1 MKTLLVFLSLC
12 FGLCTTSVGQV
23 AASSPTPPASSTK
36 ASPPPPAVYNLEFA
50 GGTLTELLEKLRS
63 VDKGPLNVVLTEGA
77 GEMPVPKMTLVGVMT
92 PQVLE
97 ALANMQP
104 LVGRWTQ
111 AGGAKIWVV
120 SRWESIHDAE
130 LKASPGWVRPVYVGQ
145 LLKKFSV
152 DDLAAAITFA
162 LTRKNN
168 EKPNVRLRLH
178 KETSLLII
186 EASAPEVDTAI
197 QVIQELKQALP
208 SEH

>member
-1 MKTLLVFLSLC
+1 MKLHMKILLTFTLLC
-12 FGLCTTSVGQV
+12 WGIC
-23 AASSPTPPASSTK
+23 SSSFAQNEAPQP
-36 ASPPPPAVYNLEFA
+36 PPPPANYAAIYNLEFP
-50 GGTLTELLEKLRS
+50 GGTLSELLEKLRS

-111 AGGAKIWVV
+111 AGGLKIWVV

-130 LKASPGWVRPVYVGQ
+130 LKASPARVHPIYVGQ
-145 LLKKFSV
+145 LLKKYSV

-162 LTRKNN
+162 LTSKKN

-186 EASAPEVDTAI
+186 EASGPDVDTALE
-197 QVIQELKQALP
+197 VIQELKKALP
-208 SEH
+208 TER